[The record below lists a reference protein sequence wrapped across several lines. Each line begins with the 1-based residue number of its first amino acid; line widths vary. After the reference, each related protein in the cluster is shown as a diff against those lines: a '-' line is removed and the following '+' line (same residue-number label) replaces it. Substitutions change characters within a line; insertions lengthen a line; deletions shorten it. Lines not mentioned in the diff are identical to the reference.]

1 MKTAIETLENLFYE
15 KILLYQ
21 DLLECLKRERD
32 CLAKTDI
39 DGLWEI
45 AEQKQSVVSRIESVR
60 GKILSDLS
68 EAAIDHRMDAV
79 SFDLACVYS
88 LIPGMHAERIKT
100 AYLSLVALK
109 GEIRQRSQENKVF
122 IKESLDFLD
131 ELIGII
137 TGANKPKPLYD
148 NGRSLTSKCHTNLV
162 LHREV

>member
-1 MKTAIETLENLFYE
+1 MKTTIETLENLFHE

-21 DLLECLKRERD
+21 DLVECLKRERD
-32 CLAKTDI
+32 CLTKTDI

-45 AEQKQSVVSRIESVR
+45 ADQKQSAVSRIESVR
-60 GKILSDLS
+60 GKILSVLS

-88 LIPGMHAERIKT
+88 LVSGMHAERIKT

-137 TGANKPKPLYD
+137 AGTDKQNAVYD
-148 NGRSLTSKCHTNLV
+148 NGRVSRKKDQANLL